1 MEVGGPEVEGGI
13 GVRGG
18 SGDEEGEEE
27 EDGEAEWLVTGVACL
42 ISGDPTTRS
51 SSSLEYSSVP
61 DSVGCDVSS
70 SSIS

>member
-18 SGDEEGEEE
+18 SGDEEEEE
-27 EDGEAEWLVTGVACL
+27 EDGESEWLVTGVACL

-51 SSSLEYSSVP
+51 SSSLEYSVP

>member
-18 SGDEEGEEE
+18 SGDEEEEE
-27 EDGEAEWLVTGVACL
+27 EDGESEWWVTGVACL

-51 SSSLEYSSVP
+51 SSSLEYSVP

>member
-18 SGDEEGEEE
+18 SGDEEEEE
-27 EDGEAEWLVTGVACL
+27 EDDGESEWLVTGVACL

-51 SSSLEYSSVP
+51 SSSLEYSVP